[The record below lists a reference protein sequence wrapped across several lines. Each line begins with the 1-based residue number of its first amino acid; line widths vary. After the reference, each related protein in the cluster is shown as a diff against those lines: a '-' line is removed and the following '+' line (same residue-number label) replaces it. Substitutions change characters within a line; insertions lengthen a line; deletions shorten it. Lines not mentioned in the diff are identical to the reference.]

1 MEGTGVPVISSV
13 DIGNDQMT
21 NDIRVVIGPSL
32 EILIFY
38 ELFVAVS
45 TLTFSYSLERRQL
58 AEKSYMVFRHDKISG
73 RASSANR
80 GFCAAV

>member
-45 TLTFSYSLERRQL
+45 TIDIVECFSKRESFPKRL
-58 AEKSYMVFRHDKISG
+58 
-73 RASSANR
+73 
-80 GFCAAV
+80 